1 MEVKMKK
8 LPWLRLVL
16 ITLVGLGA
24 SAARAENPKPVAFD
38 VDKDASRVYIKV
50 TRTNRLGHNHG
61 VEGKLASGT
70 LAVGGKGSL
79 VFDMSTFT
87 ADTAQARRYVGLD
100 PEFSASDARKVNDN
114 MRGADCLDVKNH
126 PQATFAV
133 TSMFAAPNEPAG
145 RYILDG
151 QFTLHGVTRP
161 LRFLAESVATNQA
174 GAFGLRGWF
183 KVKQSEFG
191 MKPFSV
197 AGGAIGVEDEL
208 TIHGDLVIRPA
219 AR

>member
-1 MEVKMKK
+1 MKSMR
-8 LPWLRLVL
+8 WLKFVV
-16 ITLVGLGA
+16 ITLTSLIA
-24 SAARAENPKPVAFD
+24 PALRAEDPKPVTFD
-38 VDKDASRVYIKV
+38 VDKNASRVYVKV

-61 VEGKLASGT
+61 VEGMLASGT

-79 VFDMSTFT
+79 VFDMTTFR

-100 PEFSASDARKVNDN
+100 ADFSASDARKVNDN

-126 PQATFAV
+126 AQATFAV

-145 RYILDG
+145 RFILDG

-161 LRFLAESVATNQA
+161 LRFLAETVATNQP

-183 KVKQSEFG
+183 KIKQSDFG

-197 AGGAIGVEDEL
+197 AGGAIGIEDEL
-208 TIHGDLVIRPA
+208 TIHGDLVLRQA
-219 AR
+219 TR